1 MNPVILKRSS
11 CDFEKIIQSVD
22 GAWPVSTGV
31 RKMPV
36 HSKLITLQMMGSH
49 ASKKSHT
56 QSRPKRWRREHQ
68 STNYRLHFFVWL
80 KRWITN
86 RDFFFLLWVTSH
98 RCLYQKVT
106 DKVRDGFSHSRCLSA
121 EILSVHALHSGSV
134 PFHTRTEMLW
144 LGPADRALHPSTY
157 PSQKQSGIL
166 FLSAPWTRSCF
177 RLPQSSL

>member
-1 MNPVILKRSS
+1 MNPVI
-11 CDFEKIIQSVD
+11 FEKIILWFWKDHTVCGWGMTCKYRCQKNASALKVNYVTND
-22 GAWPVSTGV
+22 GIV
-31 RKMPV
+31 RFE
-36 HSKLITLQMMGSH
+36 
-49 ASKKSHT
+49 KSHT
-56 QSRPKRWRREHQ
+56 HSRPKRWRREHQ

-144 LGPADRALHPSTY
+144 LGPADRALHPPTY

-177 RLPQSSL
+177 RLPQSLL